1 MMMGMN
7 GGHMG
12 MRGGMMGMH
21 GGAHHFLG
29 LILLVGA
36 IALGF
41 YFWNRHRRHHHCDDA
56 METLRMRLAKSEITP
71 EEYDTLKQKLQ
82 GK

>member
-1 MMMGMN
+1 MMMGMH

-21 GGAHHFLG
+21 GGFHFLFPL
-29 LILLVGA
+29 LIIGA

-41 YFWNRHRRHHHCDDA
+41 YLWSRRQRRHHGCDEA
-56 METLRMRLAKSEITP
+56 MQALRMRLAKSEITP
-71 EEYDTLKQKLQ
+71 EEYDVLKQKLQ
-82 GK
+82 G